1 MKKFRLA
8 VLAAVVCTAALLTS
22 CIKEESY
29 EVSTAYL
36 DVTFTTRAGESQVQ
50 GDKIED
56 VMVWAFQCTGVDA
69 NGMPTGIADD
79 AKAAG
84 WRKQTGL
91 NTYQSVNLHVEL
103 PMCGDG
109 GQDYVLVAI
118 VNNGKFGTISPALD
132 ETTQWA
138 QLKAAIFNA
147 SNQDYWAKHI
157 GNVKGDDPDAMP
169 VSHWTTFRVSKD
181 NTHTTN
187 PNTNDYNCA
196 KVTMPVYRAVAKASL
211 SMVKASNFDLT
222 VTDAK
227 LVSAAMPTNG
237 LVLSSLSSKNL
248 ENADDLNDD
257 NPTPTWFDSK
267 NLTYAE
273 SKQERYL
280 MRAEDD
286 AQISGTNTVSV
297 TAVKPAEGTTAYGFV
312 GSAVIY
318 ETDEACTQS
327 GTTFAEGTVSGD
339 GYYLSVSYKIG
350 DTSFTKNVAI
360 PYAVVRNHDYQIK
373 ATVKSDGGVVVN
385 YTVADWEEVEWNL
398 EFDAAQNSELLP
410 SPNDNDTPKPTA
422 PAEVSYTQGTE
433 EGAAVF
439 FFKMDGPDGI
449 TWKPAILNAS
459 KDHYITRVYEVIP
472 KTTDTGGNILTY
484 ELSNTPIEGD
494 IVAEPDKFYCIKVI
508 ALNADAHSARTEP
521 IELGVTHAPQWNE
534 EKSNLLVVNPK
545 DTYGSYFWPG
555 KDANGNATNTIGD
568 ELRVYIY
575 PKH

>member
-69 NGMPTGIADD
+69 NGMPTGIADN

-157 GNVKGDDPDAMP
+157 GNVKGDAPDAMP

-327 GTTFAEGTVSGD
+327 GTTFAEDTVSGN

-410 SPNDNDTPKPTA
+410 SPDDNSTPTA

-472 KTTDTGGNILTY
+472 QTTDTDGNILTY
-484 ELSNTPIEGD
+484 ELSDTPIEGD

-545 DTYGSYFWPG
+545 NTYGNYFWPG
-555 KDANGNATNTIGD
+555 KDANGTASYTIGD

-575 PKH
+575 PNK

>member
-385 YTVADWEEVEWNL
+385 YTVADWEKVEWDL
-398 EFDAAQNSELLP
+398 AFDAAQNSELLP
-410 SPNDNDTPKPTA
+410 SPDDNSTPTA

-459 KDHYITRVYEVIP
+459 QDHYITRVYEVIP
-472 KTTDTGGNILTY
+472 ITKDTNGNILTY
-484 ELSNTPIEGD
+484 ELSSTPIVGD
-494 IVAEPDKFYCIKVI
+494 IEAERDKYYCIKVI
-508 ALNADAHSARTEP
+508 ALDADAHANRTEP

-545 DTYGSYFWPG
+545 TKEDYFWPG
-555 KDANGNATNTIGD
+555 KDANGTASYTIGD

-575 PKH
+575 PNK

>member
-1 MKKFRLA
+1 MKKIRLA

-36 DVTFTTRAGESQVQ
+36 DVSFTTRAGESQVQ

-56 VMVWAFQCTGVDA
+56 VMVWAFKSKGVDA
-69 NGMPTGIADD
+69 NGMPTGIEDD
-79 AKAAG
+79 DKAAG

-91 NTYQSVNLHVEL
+91 DTYQSVNMHVEL

-109 GQDYVLVAI
+109 GQHYAMVAI
-118 VNNGKFGTISPALD
+118 VNNGKFGTI
-132 ETTQWA
+132 TTSSGNPLGGNTTWSE
-138 QLKAAIFNA
+138 LLSAAFDA

-157 GNVKGDDPDAMP
+157 GNVKGDAPDAMP
-169 VSHWTTFRVSKD
+169 VSHWTTFEVNKG
-181 NTHTTN
+181 NTHTAI

-227 LVSAAMPTNG
+227 LVSDEMPTNG
-237 LVLSSLSSKNL
+237 VVLSSLQPAK
-248 ENADDLNDD
+248 LNEVQ
-257 NPTPTWFDSK
+257 PTPTWFDSASP
-267 NLTYAE
+267 TYA
-273 SKQERYL
+273 SSAQERYL
-280 MRAEDD
+280 MRATDD
-286 AQISGTNTVSV
+286 AQISGANTVSV
-297 TAVKPAEGTTAYGFV
+297 TAVKPAEGTTTYGFV

-318 ETDEACTQS
+318 ETDKVCTQS
-327 GTTFAEGTVSGD
+327 GTTFAVGTVSGN

-350 DTSFTKNVAI
+350 DTPFTKNVAI

-373 ATVKSDGGVVVN
+373 ATVQSDGGIAVD
-385 YTVADWEEVEWNL
+385 YTVADWEKVDWNL
-398 EFDAAQNSELLP
+398 AFDAAQNSELLP
-410 SPNDNDTPKPTA
+410 SPDDKSTPTT

-433 EGAAVF
+433 DGAAEF
-439 FFKMDGPDGI
+439 FFKMEGPKGI

-472 KTTDTGGNILTY
+472 TEKDTDGNILTY
-484 ELSNTPIEGD
+484 ELSSTPIVGD
-494 IVAEPDKFYCIKVI
+494 IEAEVGKFYCIKVI
-508 ALNADAHSARTEP
+508 ALDANAHATRTEP

-534 EKSNLLVVNPK
+534 EKSNLLVVNPV
-545 DTYGSYFWPG
+545 DQNNNYFWPG
-555 KDANGNATNTIGD
+555 KDADGNTSTSIGD
-568 ELRVYIY
+568 PLRVYIY
-575 PKH
+575 PNKQSN